1 LKYYVL
7 VRLFNDAF
15 SAAYIYVAS
24 NGKIIIND
32 QVRQL
37 DEELNP
43 GLLKYEAVVVTN
55 VDNILSLDVYQREKE
70 TGV

>member
-1 LKYYVL
+1 MKYYVL
-7 VRLFNDAF
+7 VRLFNDVF

-24 NGKIIIND
+24 NGKIINND